1 MSETRPQ
8 VKLDPM
14 GLWSQWLEA
23 NSKVWSGVVGGDA
36 EALMDP
42 FGLYRQWSSSLQ
54 EDARSSPGGTPP
66 PGEFLGQWVE
76 ATTDLWRR
84 YAEYSSLLLGFTPQ
98 WAEMAREFTS
108 QMFEGGRLPT
118 DPLDFYT
125 RLYNATNGPLSRM
138 IREILENETFLA
150 DQRRFLENYATLE
163 TVLHGAA
170 ERYFGDTLRLAT
182 RSDNTRMARLVV
194 GMEGKLD
201 RLEEAF
207 EDFEDGQAGPATAE
221 TVGALEGR
229 IEGLEQKLDD
239 NRSDLG
245 RVEEKLDRLLAALDT
260 GANGDD
266 RTDDAARPQA
276 GKRGDAGKK
285 GKK

>member
-1 MSETRPQ
+1 MSEMKPQ
-8 VKLDPM
+8 VNLDPT
-14 GLWSQWLEA
+14 GLWRQWLET
-23 NSKVWSGVVGGDA
+23 NSRVWSGVVGGDA

-42 FGLYRQWSSSLQ
+42 FGLYRQWSTGLQ
-54 EDARSSPGGTPP
+54 EDARSSPGGSAP
-66 PGEFLGQWVE
+66 PGEFWTQWVE
-76 ATTDLWRR
+76 ATTDVWRR
-84 YAEYSSLLLGFTPQ
+84 YAEYSSILLGFAPQ
-98 WAEMAREFTS
+98 WAEMAREFPR
-108 QMFEGGRLPT
+108 QMFEDGRLPT

-125 RLYNATNGPLSRM
+125 RLYNATNGPLSKM

-163 TVLHGAA
+163 TVLQGVA
-170 ERYFGDTLRLAT
+170 ERYFGDNLQLAT

-207 EDFEDGQAGPATAE
+207 EDFEDGQAKPATAE

-239 NRSDLG
+239 NRSDLA

-260 GANGDD
+260 AA
-266 RTDDAARPQA
+266 DDAARPKA
-276 GKRGDAGKK
+276 GKRGDSGKK

>member
-8 VKLDPM
+8 VNLDPT
-14 GLWSQWLEA
+14 GLWTQWLEA
-23 NSKVWSGVVGGDA
+23 NSRVWSGVLGGDA

-42 FGLYRQWSSSLQ
+42 FGLYRQWSSGFQ
-54 EDARSSPGGTPP
+54 EEARNPPGGASP
-66 PGEFLGQWVE
+66 PGEFWTQWVE
-76 ATTDLWRR
+76 ATTDVWRR
-84 YAEYSSLLLGFTPQ
+84 YGEYASLLVGFAPQ
-98 WAEMAREFTS
+98 WAEMAREVPR
-108 QMFEGGRLPT
+108 QIFEDGRIPT

-125 RLYNATNGPLSRM
+125 RLYNATNGPLSKM

-150 DQRRFLENYATLE
+150 DQRRLLENYATLE

-170 ERYFGDTLRLAT
+170 ERYFGDTLRLST

-207 EDFEDGQAGPATAE
+207 EDFEDGQARPATAE

-239 NRSDLG
+239 SRSDLA

-260 GANGDD
+260 ATNDD
-266 RTDDAARPQA
+266 AEADDAARPQS
-276 GKRGDAGKK
+276 GKK
-285 GKK
+285 GDPRRKGKK

>member
-1 MSETRPQ
+1 MSENRPQ
-8 VKLDPM
+8 VTLDPM
-14 GLWSQWLEA
+14 ELWRQWLET

-42 FGLYRQWSSSLQ
+42 FGLYRQWSSGLREES
-54 EDARSSPGGTPP
+54 RNPSGGAATS
-66 PGEFLGQWVE
+66 GEFLGQWVE

-98 WAEMAREFTS
+98 WAEMARELTS
-108 QMFEGGRLPT
+108 QMFEGGRVPT

-125 RLYNATNGPLSRM
+125 RLYNATNEPLSKM

-170 ERYFGDTLRLAT
+170 ERYFGDNLQLST

-194 GMEGKLD
+194 GLDGKLD

-207 EDFEDGQAGPATAE
+207 EDFEDGQAKPATAE
-221 TVGALEGR
+221 TVSALKGR
-229 IEGLEQKLDD
+229 IEGMEQKLDD
-239 NRSDLG
+239 SRSDLN

-260 GANGDD
+260 APNSGT
-266 RTDDAARPQA
+266 R
-276 GKRGDAGKK
+276 K
-285 GKK
+285 GKASRSKAGEKGEK